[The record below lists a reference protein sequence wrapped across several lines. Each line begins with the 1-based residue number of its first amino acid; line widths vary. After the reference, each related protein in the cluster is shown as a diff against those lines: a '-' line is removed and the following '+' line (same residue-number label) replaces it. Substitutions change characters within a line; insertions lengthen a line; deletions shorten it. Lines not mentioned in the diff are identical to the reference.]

1 MKALDVSFFFIHMR
15 LRKKHIHIA
24 IAAVIAVAAVVSRF
38 YYDSPTPL
46 SAVTLEEQKYSL
58 LTDEDGSDSLHIFVF
73 PGKDTLVATARDS
86 LFLRRI
92 TRERPASW
100 VNRLWLPSC
109 FGLVA
114 CKTDSAEERPL
125 TVIREDSVPAM
136 LRRELATLTAL
147 QRNYCNQLSEID
159 YYMHSHDMQDEGFDV
174 VIRHRERILHRQ
186 DSVSALMASIR
197 KLQKSKVFRV
207 EEKASYCIVNG
218 KERFK
223 AKERF
228 TLRKGYKAFGAT
240 DDALRLFVRQ
250 FRSDGFRPVYLGAD
264 SIGYGDTP
272 SKALSV
278 PADTI
283 ICRMQQKGQN
293 LVAIHYKGGGYYE
306 GEYSDSLK
314 ARHGFGIGFDN
325 RVRAGK
331 WENGKFK
338 GEQPV
343 YSANHVYGI
352 DISRWQHELPGRK
365 GYRTVIKKVR
375 RGKQWRRIRVRRKI
389 VYPIQWDR
397 LRITSLGTLSK
408 KKVNGTVDFPISFV
422 YIKST
427 EGISIQNTYY
437 RNDYAQARK
446 HGYKVGSYHFFS
458 TKSGAQAQAAYFIKN
473 SHYSHGDLPPVLDL
487 EPLEAQIRAVG
498 GEKVLLARARLWL
511 EAVEKQWGVRPILY
525 VSQSFI
531 NKHLNETDTKTDARY
546 IKKNY
551 NIWIARYGEY
561 KPDVHLVFWQ
571 LSPDGRVAGIKTPV
585 DINIF
590 NGYATAFHKTFS
602 GQK

>member
-1 MKALDVSFFFIHMR
+1 MR
-15 LRKKHIHIA
+15 ISHKHIYIA
-24 IAAVIAVAAVVSRF
+24 IATIVAVAAAVSRI
-38 YYDSPTPL
+38 YYGSPVSQTT
-46 SAVTLEEQKYSL
+46 VTVEEQQYQL
-58 LTDEDGSDSLHIFVF
+58 LTDGEGTDSLLLFTY
-73 PGKDTLVATARDS
+73 PGKDTLIATAKDS

-92 TRERPASW
+92 TRVRPASW

-114 CKTDSAEERPL
+114 CRTDSAEEQPQ
-125 TVIREDSVPAM
+125 VMIAEDAVPEL
-136 LRRELATLTAL
+136 LRNKLAALTAL
-147 QRNYCNQLSEID
+147 QRNYCNRLSEID

-174 VIRHRERILHRQ
+174 VIRHRERVLHRQ
-186 DSVSALMASIR
+186 DSISALMASIR
-197 KLQKSKVFRV
+197 KM
-207 EEKASYCIVNG
+207 EKAKSFHTERQSTYCIVAG

-223 AKERF
+223 AEERF
-228 TLRKGYKAFGAT
+228 TLRKGYKAFGAK
-240 DDALRLFVRQ
+240 DDALRLFIRQ
-250 FRSDGFRPVYLGAD
+250 FGSDGFRPVYLGAD
-264 SIGYGDTP
+264 SIGYGDVP
-272 SKALSV
+272 SKALSA

-365 GYRTVIKKVR
+365 GYRTVVKKVR
-375 RGKQWRRIRVRRKI
+375 RGKQWRRIRVRQKV

-437 RNDYAQARK
+437 RDDYAQARK

-473 SHYSHGDLPPVLDL
+473 SRYSHGDLPPVLDL
-487 EPLEAQIRAVG
+487 EPSEAQIRAVG

-531 NKHLNETDTKTDARY
+531 NKHLSETDTKTDAGY

>member
-1 MKALDVSFFFIHMR
+1 MSRFFFIHMR

>member
-264 SIGYGDTP
+264 SIGYGDVP
-272 SKALSV
+272 SKALSA

-365 GYRTVIKKVR
+365 GYRTVVKKVR
-375 RGKQWRRIRVRRKI
+375 RGKQWRRIRVRQKV

-437 RNDYAQARK
+437 RDDYAQARK

-473 SHYSHGDLPPVLDL
+473 SRYSHGDLPPVLDL
-487 EPLEAQIRAVG
+487 EPSEAQIRAVG

-531 NKHLNETDTKTDARY
+531 NKHLSETDTKTDAGY

>member
-1 MKALDVSFFFIHMR
+1 MR
-15 LRKKHIHIA
+15 ILRKHIYIT
-24 IAAVIAVAAVVSRF
+24 IAAVVIAIVAMVSRIH
-38 YYDSPTPL
+38 YGSPSPL
-46 SAVTLEEQKYSL
+46 GALTVEEQKYQL
-58 LTDEDGSDSLHIFVF
+58 LTDNENSDTLLLFIHS
-73 PGKDTLVATARDS
+73 GKDTLVATANDS

-92 TRERPASW
+92 TRMRPASW

-109 FGLVA
+109 FGLAA
-114 CKTDSAEERPL
+114 CRTDSTEERPL
-125 TVIREDSVPAM
+125 TIIKEDSVPAM
-136 LRRELATLTAL
+136 LRQELATLLTL
-147 QRNYCNQLSEID
+147 QRNYCEQLSEID

-174 VIRHRERILHRQ
+174 VIRHRETVMQKQ
-186 DSVSALMASIR
+186 DSISALIGSIR
-197 KLQKSKVFRV
+197 KLSKAKRFRV
-207 EEKASYCIVNG
+207 
-218 KERFK
+218 KEQTAYSLVYGNKRFK
-223 AKERF
+223 AKESF
-228 TLRKGYKAFGAT
+228 TLRKDYKAFRASEDGF
-240 DDALRLFVRQ
+240 ALFLRQ
-250 FRSDGFRPVYLGAD
+250 FRSDGFRPVYIGAD

-272 SKALSV
+272 SKALSA

-283 ICRMQQKGQN
+283 VCRIQQKGQN

-306 GEYSDSLK
+306 GEYSDSLQ

-365 GYRTVIKKVR
+365 GYRTVVKKVR
-375 RGKQWRRIRVRRKI
+375 RGKQWRRIRVRQKI

-408 KKVNGTVDFPISFV
+408 KRVNGTVDFPISFV

-427 EGISIQNTYY
+427 EGISIKNDYY
-437 RNDYAQARK
+437 RNDYAQSRK
-446 HGYKVGSYHFFS
+446 HGYKTGSYHFFS
-458 TKSGAQAQAAYFIKN
+458 LKSSATAQADYFMKN
-473 SHYSHGDLPPVLDL
+473 SRYSAGDLPPVLDL
-487 EPLEAQIRAVG
+487 EPSEAQIRAIG
-498 GEKVLLARARLWL
+498 GSKALLARARKWL
-511 EAVEKQWGVRPILY
+511 ETVEKRWGVRPILY
-525 VSQSFI
+525 VNQSFI
-531 NKHLNETDTKTDARY
+531 NKHLNETDTKTDAGY

-590 NGYATAFHKTFS
+590 NGYSAAFRKTFS